1 MNRWICTAAIIAALA
16 AAAPVEAQ
24 EEKWKK
30 VTAPEVKDMLEG
42 GKTVA
47 IHVLSRIEYEMQ
59 HISGSINIPITE
71 MQETDRLPKD
81 KETPL
86 IFYCMGYR

>member
-1 MNRWICTAAIIAALA
+1 MKKWIGAALLIFA
-16 AAAPVEAQ
+16 LTATAPVRAED
-24 EEKWKK
+24 EGWKK

-42 GKTVA
+42 GRAIA

-71 MQETDRLPKD
+71 INATDKLPKEKD
-81 KETPL
+81 TPL
-86 IFYCMGYR
+86 IFYCMGFR